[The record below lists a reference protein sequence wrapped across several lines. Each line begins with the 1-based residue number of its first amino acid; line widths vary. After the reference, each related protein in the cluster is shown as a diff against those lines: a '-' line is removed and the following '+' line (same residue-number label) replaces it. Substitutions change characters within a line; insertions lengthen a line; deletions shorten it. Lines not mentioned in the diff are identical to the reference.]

1 MLIDTYKTQRRGGV
15 GLKGADMEDNDFF
28 INLFMANT
36 HSTLWFF
43 TSKGQVFSKKVY
55 NLPEA
60 ARTSKGR
67 NLANLISLPP
77 GEKIVEIIPV
87 PKDMEGKFLI
97 IATERGIVKKSELNE
112 YKNIRDNGLRA
123 IKIQDD
129 DNLLTV
135 RITDGKKDVLLCSTS
150 GKIIRFEEEDCR
162 PLGRVSQGVKGI
174 NIDDDEKIIGMEI
187 IDDTVE
193 ILSVTQNGYGKR
205 TIAAEYRTQ
214 ARGGKGILAMK
225 LTEKNGEIVQIKPVT
240 NRDHLMVITDKGQVI
255 RTTISSISLVGRNT
269 QGVKLI
275 NLKADEKVVA
285 IEKIVDPEEAIDT
298 IVPEADDKTKP
309 TDS

>member
-1 MLIDTYKTQRRGGV
+1 
-15 GLKGADMEDNDFF
+15 
-28 INLFMANT
+28 
-36 HSTLWFF
+36 
-43 TSKGQVFSKKVY
+43 
-55 NLPEA
+55 
-60 ARTSKGR
+60 
-67 NLANLISLPP
+67 
-77 GEKIVEIIPV
+77 
-87 PKDMEGKFLI
+87 
-97 IATERGIVKKSELNE
+97 VKKSELNE

-205 TIAAEYRTQ
+205 TISAEYRTQ

-285 IEKIVDPEEAIDT
+285 IEKIVDPEEAIDI
-298 IVPEADDKTKP
+298 IVPEADDKTTP

>member
-1 MLIDTYKTQRRGGV
+1 
-15 GLKGADMEDNDFF
+15 
-28 INLFMANT
+28 
-36 HSTLWFF
+36 
-43 TSKGQVFSKKVY
+43 
-55 NLPEA
+55 
-60 ARTSKGR
+60 
-67 NLANLISLPP
+67 
-77 GEKIVEIIPV
+77 
-87 PKDMEGKFLI
+87 
-97 IATERGIVKKSELNE
+97 
-112 YKNIRDNGLRA
+112 
-123 IKIQDD
+123 
-129 DNLLTV
+129 
-135 RITDGKKDVLLCSTS
+135 
-150 GKIIRFEEEDCR
+150 
-162 PLGRVSQGVKGI
+162 VKGI
-174 NIDDDEKIIGMEI
+174 NIDADEKIIGMEI

-205 TIAAEYRTQ
+205 TIAAEYRKQ

-285 IEKIVDPEEAIDT
+285 IEKIVDPDESIDAVIAPVT
-298 IVPEADDKTKP
+298 DDKINP